1 MMSRLP
7 LYLLLAAALAT
18 AAAPRNETWHGYV
31 ARHSAHPRPPPAPPA
46 GSGQSYTVTGT
57 AEIELAPNGT
67 LTDVFAINRLAGPV
81 QAELK
86 FTAVT
91 NIQAMPGLPMRM
103 VIPPR
108 SRVFLSR
115 MASMPSSTPVSN
127 YALGMIAIPGDPHA
141 IPDDVS
147 YSLPVDENSGWEL
160 GQIFHGGFSHGDE
173 QNRYAV
179 DIIVDPGTPVLAAR
193 SGTVMETMSGFN
205 GSSLNRKEYAER
217 ANFIRI
223 LHDDGSMAIYAHL
236 QQDGVLVRVGDRVAL
251 GQEIGISGNTGYSSG
266 PHLHFCLQVNA
277 GMRLVSIP
285 FRMVGPN
292 GFLPLPPN

>member
-18 AAAPRNETWHGYV
+18 AAAPRNETWNGYV
-31 ARHSAHPRPPPAPPA
+31 ARHSAHPRPPVSD
-46 GSGQSYTVTGT
+46 GHSGQAYAVTGT
-57 AEIELAPNGT
+57 AELELVRNGT
-67 LTDVFAINRLAGPV
+67 QTDVFAINRLAGPV
-81 QAELK
+81 QAELR
-86 FTAVT
+86 FTAAT
-91 NIQAMPGLPMRM
+91 NIQAMPGLPLRL
-103 VIPPR
+103 VIKPR
-108 SRVFLSR
+108 SRAFISR
-115 MASMPSSTPVSN
+115 MASVPSSTPVSN
-127 YALGMIAIPGDPHA
+127 YALGMVTIPGDPQA

-147 YSLPVDENSGWEL
+147 YSLPVDEGSGWEL

-193 SGTVMETMSGFN
+193 GGTVMEAMSGFN
-205 GSSLNRKEYAER
+205 GSSLNRKEFAER

-266 PHLHFCLQVNA
+266 PHLHFCLQVNT